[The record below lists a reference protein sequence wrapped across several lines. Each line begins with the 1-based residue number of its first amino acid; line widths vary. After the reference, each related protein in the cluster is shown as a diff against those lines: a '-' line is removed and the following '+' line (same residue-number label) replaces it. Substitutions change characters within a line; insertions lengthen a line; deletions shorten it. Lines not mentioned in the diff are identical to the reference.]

1 MNEMT
6 AIAVQTTLKDWETD
20 QEVRWCPGCG
30 DYAILKAVQR
40 TLPEIGADPAKTV
53 FVSGIGCSSRF
64 PYYVESYGFHTIHGR
79 APAFATGIKLANPE
93 LDVWIVT
100 GDGDGMSIGGNHTMH
115 ILRRNLDCQIM
126 LFNNEIYGLTKG
138 QYSPTSRAGT
148 NSPTTPLGSVDR
160 PASPCAFALGS
171 GARFVARGFDVSKEL
186 PGVLK
191 AAHAHKGAAFIEI
204 FQNCIVYNKDVF
216 NDFAAPKGADDQ
228 QLWLKNG
235 EPMLF
240 GNAKTGPI
248 KGIALNRDH
257 LHLEVVDVVDGD
269 WQAAGVIVHDVTNR
283 AIAHMLVEMPFGPF
297 PMALGVLYDD
307 PRPTFEQQILG
318 QDVKMREGK
327 VPDLAKLLA
336 KGQTWTVT
344 EGGPDL

>member
-6 AIAVQTTLKDWETD
+6 KIAVQTTLKDWETD

-40 TLPEIGADPAKTV
+40 TMPEIGADPANTV

-64 PYYVESYGFHTIHGR
+64 PYYMESYGFHTIHGR
-79 APAFATGIKLANPE
+79 APAFATGIKLANPD
-93 LDVWIVT
+93 LDVWIIT
-100 GDGDGMSIGGNHTMH
+100 GDGDALSIGGNHTMH

-138 QYSPTSRAGT
+138 QYSPTSRVGT
-148 NSPTTPLGSVDR
+148 TSPSTPLGSVDR
-160 PASPCAFALGS
+160 PASPCAYALGS
-171 GARFVARGFDVSKEL
+171 GARFVARGIDVSKNL
-186 PGVLK
+186 PEVLK
-191 AAHAHKGAAFIEI
+191 AAHAHRGAAFIEI

-216 NDFAAPKGADDQ
+216 GAFTEKAGAATG
-228 QLWLKNG
+228 QLWLKQG

-240 GNAKTGPI
+240 NNGTQ
-248 KGIALNRDH
+248 GIALDAAA
-257 LHLEVVDVVDGD
+257 LTLKVVDVVEGN

-283 AIAHMLVEMPFGPF
+283 SVAHMLVELPFGPF
-297 PMALGVLYDD
+297 PMALGVIYDD
-307 PRPTFEQQILG
+307 PRPTYEAGVIEERT
-318 QDVKMREGK
+318 KASAGK
-327 VPDLAKLLA
+327 EPNLAKLLA

-344 EGGPDL
+344 EHGPEL